1 VKAKFFHWGKCS
13 TCRQVKTFLLDQ
25 GVELEELD
33 FFQDSLNETQLKSL
47 LNGRSAA
54 EIFSWN
60 SPSFK
65 KLGLARSELTDQ
77 DLIRMMLGEPRFIR
91 RPLTV
96 LGGQIIVGADKQSLW
111 QALG

>member
-1 VKAKFFHWGKCS
+1 VKAL
-13 TCRQVKTFLLDQ
+13 LLDK
-25 GVELEELD
+25 GVELEERD
-33 FFQDSLNETQLKSL
+33 FFQDSLNETQLRDL

-77 DLIRMMLGEPRFIR
+77 DLIRMMSEEPRFIR

-96 LGGQIIVGADKQSLW
+96 LEGQIIVGSDKQSLRH
-111 QALG
+111 ALG